1 MSAVGVN
8 ARQIKESMMQGSQA
22 RRVRRTKVSMAVRRL
37 FVVGGACVMVHS
49 VVAIAQTSPS
59 PSATPSPSDLAATTA
74 TSATAPSTSKAT
86 QAATESALPTVAVS
100 GTQENSGASFAPKS
114 VQTGQ
119 YRGLDALDVP
129 ATVSVVTSDLL
140 KAQAATGLF
149 DGLRNVAGVTRN
161 QLSGIAYDQLSV
173 RGIPLDNRSSY
184 YLDGVLPVDN
194 NIWMPMEDKERV
206 EVLKGASALY
216 YGFSVPAGIVNMVMK
231 RAGDTPVTS
240 ISTRFD
246 SHGSAGIKADVARR
260 FGTDN
265 QFGIRVNA
273 MDEHVESPID
283 GDRGYRT
290 FESVALDWKVSN
302 KLKLSYDLEHIDQ
315 RIVEQAGITPL
326 AAVNGKITLP
336 SLPSATTLISPNNKP
351 TTTTAI
357 AQILRADYLISDNWS
372 ANVELGQSITQRNR
386 WLWIMQK
393 YNVATGSGQLQGS
406 YQNGQFYEA
415 KTARAEVNGEFNT
428 GKIQHDVTIG
438 LVDTWL
444 FQPDFTTYYYT
455 ATQNLYSPVDVSGML
470 KLSTSSKA
478 FYAQHINN
486 QGAYVFDRISLTPKL
501 IFTAGVRYSNYRST
515 QAQVATQDVHKTSPS
530 ASVVYKLTP
539 STSVYASYIEGLESA
554 GSAPATAANAYQSLP
569 AAVSR
574 QEEVG
579 IRQSFSNNALA
590 SIALFNLRQ
599 PAASTNAA
607 NVYALNGIGR
617 YRGIEASLQGNVT
630 RNLSVVTTGMWLDAT
645 QVDSTDPTTLGKRP
659 ENTPRFTGSVF
670 LNYQIPQVPGLS
682 LNGGAYYMGAR
693 PINDA
698 NQAFIGGYTLFTAG
712 ARYQTHIGGKKATF
726 QLNIDNATN
735 KHYWASAGSSQLG
748 IGLDRTI
755 SLTSTID
762 F

>member
-1 MSAVGVN
+1 
-8 ARQIKESMMQGSQA
+8 
-22 RRVRRTKVSMAVRRL
+22 
-37 FVVGGACVMVHS
+37 
-49 VVAIAQTSPS
+49 
-59 PSATPSPSDLAATTA
+59 
-74 TSATAPSTSKAT
+74 
-86 QAATESALPTVAVS
+86 
-100 GTQENSGASFAPKS
+100 
-114 VQTGQ
+114 
-119 YRGLDALDVP
+119 
-129 ATVSVVTSDLL
+129 
-140 KAQAATGLF
+140 
-149 DGLRNVAGVTRN
+149 
-161 QLSGIAYDQLSV
+161 
-173 RGIPLDNRSSY
+173 
-184 YLDGVLPVDN
+184 
-194 NIWMPMEDKERV
+194 
-206 EVLKGASALY
+206 
-216 YGFSVPAGIVNMVMK
+216 
-231 RAGDTPVTS
+231 
-240 ISTRFD
+240 
-246 SHGSAGIKADVARR
+246 
-260 FGTDN
+260 
-265 QFGIRVNA
+265 
-273 MDEHVESPID
+273 
-283 GDRGYRT
+283 
-290 FESVALDWKVSN
+290 
-302 KLKLSYDLEHIDQ
+302 
-315 RIVEQAGITPL
+315 
-326 AAVNGKITLP
+326 
-336 SLPSATTLISPNNKP
+336 
-351 TTTTAI
+351 
-357 AQILRADYLISDNWS
+357 
-372 ANVELGQSITQRNR
+372 LGQSITQRNR

-444 FQPDFTTYYYT
+444 FQPDFTTFYYT

-470 KLSTSSKA
+470 KQTTTSKA

-501 IFTAGVRYSNYRST
+501 IFTAGVRYSNYRAT

-530 ASVVYKLTP
+530 ASIVYKLSP
-539 STSVYASYIEGLESA
+539 STSVYASYSEGLESA

-574 QEEVG
+574 QEEIG

-599 PAASTNAA
+599 PAASTNAS
-607 NVYALNGIGR
+607 NVYELNGIGR
-617 YRGIEASLQGNVT
+617 YRGIEASLQGDVT

-659 ENTPRFTGSVF
+659 ENTPRFTASVF
-670 LNYQIPQVPGLS
+670 LNYQIPQVSGLS
-682 LNGGAYYMGAR
+682 LSGGAYYMGAR